1 MNPFCGKIFIAPR
14 WDRSGAPVSPNPRQ
28 QFFTTR
34 QAAAIP
40 AGGRSP
46 GGYPPAQ
53 LPCPAGRPTAAA
65 GLDGYPPSRRRQNMA
80 HHRHQRPPAAPG
92 KGHHPQALP
101 LGMAVARAAAA
112 ASSVGES
119 GGVGA
124 APRKAEPP
132 ALCSA
137 VSE

>member
-14 WDRSGAPVSPNPRQ
+14 WDRSGAPVSPHPRQ

-65 GLDGYPPSRRRQNMA
+65 GLDGYPPSRRRPNMA
-80 HHRHQRPPAAPG
+80 HHRHQHPSSSARKRAPSSSTAV
-92 KGHHPQALP
+92 GH
-101 LGMAVARAAAA
+101 GSCR
-112 ASSVGES
+112 SSSFLHGRVWWRGCSPTKS
-119 GGVGA
+119 GGTAGTLL
-124 APRKAEPP
+124 RRI
-132 ALCSA
+132 
-137 VSE
+137 

>member
-28 QFFTTR
+28 QFFTIR

-40 AGGRSP
+40 AGGGSP

-65 GLDGYPPSRRRQNMA
+65 GLDGYPPSRRRPT
-80 HHRHQRPPAAPG
+80 HHRHQHPSSSARKRAPSSSTAV
-92 KGHHPQALP
+92 GH
-101 LGMAVARAAAA
+101 GSCR
-112 ASSVGES
+112 SSSFLHGRVWWRGCSPTS
-119 GGVGA
+119 GGTAGSLL
-124 APRKAEPP
+124 RRI
-132 ALCSA
+132 
-137 VSE
+137 